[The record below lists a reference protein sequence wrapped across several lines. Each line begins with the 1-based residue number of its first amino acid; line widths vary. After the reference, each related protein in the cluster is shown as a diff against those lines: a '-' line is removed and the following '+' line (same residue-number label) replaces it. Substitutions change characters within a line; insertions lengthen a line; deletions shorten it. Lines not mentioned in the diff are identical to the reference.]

1 MLGRYAISDTL
12 KIGSLCT
19 GYGGLDMAVEAYF
32 GAKTAWVSEID
43 KYASKVI
50 DARINKP
57 NIGDLKIVNW
67 AEIEPVDILT
77 AGYPCQPFSHAGL
90 RKGVL
95 DERHLWPYI
104 KQAISTIRPSIV
116 ILENVRG
123 HFKLGFREVLTDLTS
138 IGYDVRWS
146 IVRASDVGAPHRRER
161 LFIVA
166 EPTNTNST
174 GLQRC
179 SGTRYGLKQSCSTTT
194 DTDSATRDKPRRAD
208 RELFTEASQLING
221 ADRYE
226 YRSSFEV
233 IANTD
238 RYEQPRNGG
247 VSQLGSRFNTRAQM
261 RLQRAPNPLDI
272 NNKLNAKFVEY
283 MMGLPAGWVTDL
295 DISRSQQLKI
305 LGNGVVPQQ
314 AYRALELLCNINSY
328 PQGLKTCG
336 QHAEAPLKLSTI

>member
-1 MLGRYAISDTL
+1 MWITLGRYAISDTL

-32 GAKTAWVSEID
+32 GAETAWVSEID
-43 KYASKVI
+43 KHACKVI

-57 NIGDLKIVNW
+57 NIGNLKIVNW
-67 AEIEPVDILT
+67 AEVEPVDIIT

-104 KQAISTIRPSIV
+104 KKAISTIRPSIV
-116 ILENVRG
+116 FLENVRG
-123 HFKLGFREVLTDLTS
+123 HFGLGFRDVLTDFAS

-146 IVRASDVGAPHRRER
+146 LIRASDVGAPHRRER

-166 EPTNTNST
+166 YPDGARCNNSWPKFPN
-174 GLQRC
+174 
-179 SGTRYGLKQSCSTTT
+179 GLKQSCKNLKYTNTNSERQPLGEHRGTKGRNYRK
-194 DTDSATRDKPRRAD
+194 SQFKPSRVG
-208 RELFTEASQLING
+208 EIIYTQ
-221 ADRYE
+221 
-226 YRSSFEV
+226 EV
-233 IANTD
+233 PA
-238 RYEQPRNGG
+238 
-247 VSQLGSRFNTRAQM
+247 
-261 RLQRAPNPLDI
+261 PLDQG
-272 NNKLNAKFVEY
+272 KLNVKFVEY

-336 QHAEAPLKLSTI
+336 QHAQAPLKLSTIS

>member
-32 GAKTAWVSEID
+32 NAKTAWVSEID
-43 KYASKVI
+43 KYACKVI

-67 AEIEPVDILT
+67 AEVEPVDIIT

-166 EPTNTNST
+166 EPA
-174 GLQRC
+174 
-179 SGTRYGLKQSCSTTT
+179 
-194 DTDSATRDKPRRAD
+194 DTDSDTQRHHYKGAAVRDMDLNKAVALLPTPTARHTTNHDEPIEDFLQRQANSSTGQIGMSTGVAIRLLPTPTGMNN
-208 RELFTEASQLING
+208 RETGECRNWG
-221 ADRYE
+221 ADL
-226 YRSSFEV
+226 
-233 IANTD
+233 TH
-238 RYEQPRNGG
+238 
-247 VSQLGSRFNTRAQM
+247 
-261 RLQRAPNPLDI
+261 
-272 NNKLNAKFVEY
+272 
-283 MMGLPAGWVTDL
+283 
-295 DISRSQQLKI
+295 
-305 LGNGVVPQQ
+305 
-314 AYRALELLCNINSY
+314 
-328 PQGLKTCG
+328 GLKCG
-336 QHAEAPLKLSTI
+336 CKERRTHWI